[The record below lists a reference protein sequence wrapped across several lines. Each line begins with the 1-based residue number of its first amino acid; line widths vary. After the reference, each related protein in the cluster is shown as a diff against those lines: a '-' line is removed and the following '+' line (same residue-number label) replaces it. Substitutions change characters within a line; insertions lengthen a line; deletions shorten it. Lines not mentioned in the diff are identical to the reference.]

1 MTPWVLRLI
10 FANAAMFLVQQ
21 LYQPVTLWL
30 GLVPADMLVRPW
42 TPFTYMFLHG
52 GFMHILFNMI
62 GLFFFGPR
70 LEARLGGPRFLGLY
84 FTSGL
89 VGALLSLVTPHAL
102 IIGASGAIFGV
113 LLGYARYWP
122 HDKIYIWG
130 VLPVEA
136 RVLVVAVVALSL
148 WAGFRGGSGVA
159 HFAHLGGFLGAWVFL
174 KIAERHSA
182 AAKFQARAAVVPNKS
197 AGQQDLA
204 RWRRIRAD
212 QLHPLNREELDRVLD
227 KISSSGLDSLTAQER
242 AFLDRFSKGA

>member
-1 MTPWVLRLI
+1 
-10 FANAAMFLVQQ
+10 
-21 LYQPVTLWL
+21 
-30 GLVPADMLVRPW
+30 
-42 TPFTYMFLHG
+42 
-52 GFMHILFNMI
+52 MHILFNMI